1 MHMSP
6 YMLERLGAAHQ
17 QMLRHEAEETRRA
30 NLGRLARRPAGR
42 WALPGVAS
50 AGAVVLAGVAA
61 VCTRAAAGC
70 AGRGSGRPRSLRTVE
85 RPTYR

>member
-42 WALPGVAS
+42 WTLPVVAT
-50 AGAVVLAGVAA
+50 AVAVILAWMAA
-61 VCTRAAAGC
+61 
-70 AGRGSGRPRSLRTVE
+70 
-85 RPTYR
+85 